1 MDYGLWM
8 QSSWGNL
15 LRVPVLRMLVMIE
28 GHCETRQSI
37 ERGRYLMTTRL
48 AAQIDIGQ
56 GVGHNRSES

>member
-1 MDYGLWM
+1 M

-15 LRVPVLRMLVMIE
+15 LRVPVLRMLVMIG

-37 ERGRYLMTTRL
+37 ERDRYLMTTRL
-48 AAQIDIGQ
+48 AALIDIGQ